1 MEQNATRVVTS
12 PVAQS
17 PPSNPHKTSLS
28 GEAMTLDLLI
38 AIQGAVASASETS
51 RWLCNTS
58 DGTQAL
64 ERVGM

>member
-1 MEQNATRVVTS
+1 
-12 PVAQS
+12 
-17 PPSNPHKTSLS
+17 
-28 GEAMTLDLLI
+28 MTLDLLI

>member
-17 PPSNPHKTSLS
+17 SPSKPNEISLS
-28 GEAMTLDLLI
+28 GEAMTLALVI
-38 AIQGAVASASETS
+38 AIQGAVDSASETS
-51 RWLCNTS
+51 RWLCNTTE
-58 DGTQAL
+58 GTQAL